1 MRYAYEGYSNKKV
14 ASSFVCISSKGK
26 NICDRLKSMGFN
38 AINLFWNGMS
48 TKPKDMKQLLV
59 SLDTLLHKSITTT
72 SSSFVCS
79 EQGINKWE
87 CKDLLGLI

>member
-1 MRYAYEGYSNKKV
+1 MRYAYEEYPNKIV
-14 ASSFVCISSKGK
+14 ASFVCISSKGK
-26 NICDRLKSMGFN
+26 NVCAQLKSMGFD

-48 TKPKDMKQLLV
+48 TKPKDVKRLLV

-79 EQGINKWE
+79 EQGIAKWE